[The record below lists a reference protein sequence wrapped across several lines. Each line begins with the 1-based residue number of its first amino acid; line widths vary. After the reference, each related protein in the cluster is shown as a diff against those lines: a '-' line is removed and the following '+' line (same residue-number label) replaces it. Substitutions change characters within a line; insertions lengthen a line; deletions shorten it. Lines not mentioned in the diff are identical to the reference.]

1 LFSFTEKII
10 VMTHSQVAD
19 TEKGLQIWM
28 IAANVL
34 NKQPLTAK
42 KGWPSS
48 IEV

>member
-1 LFSFTEKII
+1 
-10 VMTHSQVAD
+10 MAHSQIGD

-28 IAANVL
+28 ITANVL

-42 KGWPSS
+42 KGWTSS